1 MLAGKLRHKITVQT
15 STDTLNG
22 YGEPVES
29 WATYKILMA
38 SIQTTG
44 AREFNELNKTYGE
57 LSHLIKVRHVSGIT
71 SKMRILFDGRT
82 LEIIAPPINLSSADR
97 TLNILCRELEA

>member
-29 WATYKILMA
+29 WATYKTLMS

-44 AREFNELNKTYGE
+44 AREFDELNKTHGE
-57 LSHLIKVRHVSGIT
+57 LSHLVKVRHVQGIT
-71 SKMRILFDGRT
+71 SKMRIIFDNRT
-82 LEIIAPPINLSSADR
+82 LEIIAPPINIYSADK
-97 TLNILCRELEA
+97 TLNILCKEIE